1 VLELGTV
8 YLGGPALSALAA
20 AGRVRELT
28 AGALARASAAF
39 GWHRMPNPLEV
50 F

>member
-1 VLELGTV
+1 VSAV
-8 YLGGPALSALAA
+8 YLGGPSLATLAA

-28 AGALARASAAF
+28 PGALTAAATAF
-39 GWHRMPNPLEV
+39 RGEREPWCPEV